1 MTSLPTMTTPKT
13 PKKKPLRP
21 VRRTLK
27 YQSKEQNQMLNYP
40 QDSSV
45 NQAAGFGQT
54 AGEQGLFVPESIIP
68 MVIETSPRG
77 ERAFDIY
84 SLLLKERIIF
94 LGTQINDHM
103 ANVIIAQL
111 LFLERE
117 DPDKGISIYI
127 NSPGGVISSGL
138 AIYDTMR
145 LISPEV
151 STICLGMAASMATIL
166 LSGGAKGKRYAL
178 PNSTIHMHQPM
189 GGAQGQ
195 ASDIEI
201 AAREILRLQD
211 TIRNIL
217 SENTGQTYDKIAR
230 DTDRDFYLTSQQAV
244 EYSLVDEILG
254 SKSDTSDDSGEEKKD
269 SSEEKKD

>member
-1 MTSLPTMTTPKT
+1 MQDLP
-13 PKKKPLRP
+13 
-21 VRRTLK
+21 
-27 YQSKEQNQMLNYP
+27 N
-40 QDSSV
+40 SS
-45 NQAAGFGQT
+45 
-54 AGEQGLFVPESIIP
+54 GLFVPQSIVP

-94 LGTQINDHM
+94 LGTPINDQV
-103 ANVIIAQL
+103 ANLIIAQL

-117 DPDKGISIYI
+117 DPDKGINLYI
-127 NSPGGVISSGL
+127 NSPGGVISSGM
-138 AIYDTMR
+138 AIYDTMN
-145 LISPEV
+145 LIKPDV

-166 LSGGAKGKRYAL
+166 LSGGAKGKRYVL
-178 PNSTIHMHQPM
+178 PNSTVHMHQPL

-201 AAREILRLQD
+201 AAREIIRLQD
-211 TIRNIL
+211 KIRIML

-230 DTDRDFYLTSQQAV
+230 DTDRDYYLTAEQAV

-254 SKSDTSDDSGEEKKD
+254 SAQPEDKD
-269 SSEEKKD
+269 S

>member
-1 MTSLPTMTTPKT
+1 MQDLPNT
-13 PKKKPLRP
+13 
-21 VRRTLK
+21 
-27 YQSKEQNQMLNYP
+27 N
-40 QDSSV
+40 
-45 NQAAGFGQT
+45 
-54 AGEQGLFVPESIIP
+54 GLFVPQSMVP

-94 LGTQINDHM
+94 LGTPINDQV
-103 ANVIIAQL
+103 ANLIIAQL

-117 DPDKGISIYI
+117 DPDKGINLYI
-127 NSPGGVISSGL
+127 NSPGGVISAGL
-138 AIYDTMR
+138 AIYDTMH
-145 LISPEV
+145 LIAPEV

-166 LSGGAKGKRYAL
+166 LSGGAKGKRYIL
-178 PNSTIHMHQPM
+178 PNSTVHMHQPL

-201 AAREILRLQD
+201 AAREIIRLQD
-211 TIRNIL
+211 KVRTML

-230 DTDRDFYLTSQQAV
+230 DTDRDYYMTAEQAV

-254 SKSDTSDDSGEEKKD
+254 SKQPEELDS
-269 SSEEKKD
+269 

>member
-1 MTSLPTMTTPKT
+1 
-13 PKKKPLRP
+13 
-21 VRRTLK
+21 
-27 YQSKEQNQMLNYP
+27 MLNRP
-40 QDSSV
+40 QDPSLNLSS
-45 NQAAGFGQT
+45 NFGQQ
-54 AGEQGLFVPESIIP
+54 AGENGLFAPESIIP

-94 LGTQINDHM
+94 LGTQIHDQM

-117 DPDKGISIYI
+117 DPDKGISLYI

-138 AIYDTMR
+138 AIYDTMQ
-145 LISPEV
+145 LVNPEV
-151 STICLGMAASMATIL
+151 STICLGMTASMATIL
-166 LSGGAKGKRYAL
+166 LAGGAKGKRYAL
-178 PNSTIHMHQPM
+178 PNSTIHMHQAM

-211 TIRNIL
+211 SIRTL
-217 SENTGQTYDKIAR
+217 LVKHTGQTYDKIAR
-230 DTDRDFYLTSQQAV
+230 DTDRDFYLTAQQAV
-244 EYSLVDEILG
+244 EYALVDEILG
-254 SKSDTSDDSGEEKKD
+254 SKPAEENGTGEEDKD
-269 SSEEKKD
+269 KS